1 MGGTGMTRAEKRDQ
15 RLHLNYEVKELM
27 LFAQE
32 QMGKEGIQ
40 RVLRETQAL
49 AKRMTKNRRNPKLQA
64 V

>member
-1 MGGTGMTRAEKRDQ
+1 MTKAQKRDQ
-15 RLHLNYEVKELM
+15 RLHLSHEVKELM

-40 RVLRETQAL
+40 RVLRETQTL
-49 AKRMTKNRRNPKLQA
+49 AKRMNKKSTNPKMQL